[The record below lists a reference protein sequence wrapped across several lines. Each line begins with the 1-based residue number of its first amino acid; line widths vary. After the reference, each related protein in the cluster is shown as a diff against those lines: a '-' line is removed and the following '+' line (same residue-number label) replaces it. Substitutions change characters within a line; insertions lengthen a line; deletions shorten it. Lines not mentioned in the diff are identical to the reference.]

1 MVFEPDSKQ
10 PPGLPATKQVCS
22 LIHQWR
28 AMWAATRRAIG
39 ETKITEIILSTAT
52 KPVKAFTVQRAIRDA
67 RDLTSTERL
76 VLLIITTF
84 YPNPCPA
91 RATLARGCGMHPESL
106 RRTLKALE
114 VKGWLQRS
122 AKAGRPNTYTITPL
136 SKVAPYSELPPTQS
150 CPPPPNSRLENP
162 PTQDCPK
169 ETKKRQE
176 QESKQV
182 AHIASKEAKAE
193 RLAGWQGVWNE
204 VVGVGALPTLAQL
217 RRVRLDVTEDM
228 LSHCLGET
236 ALAVGTKDIGNAR
249 GLFFS
254 ELRKAKGD
262 EAPWTKEQVKRA
274 LYPASLTRGRD
285 MRRPS
290 SQPAPKPPPPETE
303 EEKQARR
310 ARTAAVLASLD
321 RSILFGGDA

>member
-1 MVFEPDSKQ
+1 M
-10 PPGLPATKQVCS
+10 L
-22 LIHQWR
+22 
-28 AMWAATRRAIG
+28 AIG
-39 ETKITEIILSTAT
+39 DTQNLEIIVINPV
-52 KPVKAFTVQRAIRDA
+52 KPVKTYDYQRIIRDDQRLNA
-67 RDLTSTERL
+67 SHKLVLFVLTTYLPSVHPSVTAIAKGTRLNIKTVSKALSALEDLGYIKRIKRPGKPSSYQLTTPKSDPTTTPKRAPTPNEYPTQTSTHH
-76 VLLIITTF
+76 
-84 YPNPCPA
+84 
-91 RATLARGCGMHPESL
+91 HP
-106 RRTLKALE
+106 
-114 VKGWLQRS
+114 QMD
-122 AKAGRPNTYTITPL
+122 
-136 SKVAPYSELPPTQS
+136 TQHH
-150 CPPPPNSRLENP
+150 PQMDTHE
-162 PTQDCPK
+162 
-169 ETKKRQE
+169 EIKKRQRRE
-176 QESKQV
+176 QASEG

-193 RLAGWQGVWNE
+193 RLAGWQDVWSE
-204 VVGVGALPTLAQL
+204 VVGVGSLPTLAQL

-249 GLFFS
+249 GLFFA

-310 ARTAAVLASLD
+310 ARTAAALASLD
-321 RSILFGGDA
+321 RSILFGGDS

>member
-1 MVFEPDSKQ
+1 M
-10 PPGLPATKQVCS
+10 L
-22 LIHQWR
+22 
-28 AMWAATRRAIG
+28 AIG
-39 ETKITEIILSTAT
+39 DTQNLEIIVINPT
-52 KPVKAFTVQRAIRDA
+52 KPVKTYDYQRIIRDDQRLSASHKLVLFVLTTYLPTVHPSVTAIAKGA
-67 RDLTSTERL
+67 RLNIKTVSKALSALENLGYIKRIKRPGKPSSYQLTTPKSDPTTTPKRVPNPNEYPTQTSTQH
-76 VLLIITTF
+76 
-84 YPNPCPA
+84 
-91 RATLARGCGMHPESL
+91 HP
-106 RRTLKALE
+106 
-114 VKGWLQRS
+114 QMD
-122 AKAGRPNTYTITPL
+122 
-136 SKVAPYSELPPTQS
+136 TQHHPQTS
-150 CPPPPNSRLENP
+150 THE
-162 PTQDCPK
+162 
-169 ETKKRQE
+169 EIKKRQRRE
-176 QESKQV
+176 QASEG

-193 RLAGWQGVWNE
+193 RLAGWQDVWNE

-249 GLFFS
+249 GLFFA